1 MKLNDAFVIDIEV
14 KKNYVP
20 QAPNQAD
27 KRDIVLHQ
35 FIVLPFI
42 YNIYNI
48 YNVQSVIINTRTY
61 MQIRLQYVKSI

>member
-27 KRDIVLHQ
+27 KRDS
-35 FIVLPFI
+35 FAPI
-42 YNIYNI
+42 YRAAVHIYI
-48 YNVQSVIINTRTY
+48 QR
-61 MQIRLQYVKSI
+61 QYI